1 MTGGAKLKRDWEIGV
16 RWLYSGGLPFTPY
29 DLDVSLDRAYWDVA
43 NVPQLDYAQL
53 NSGRNAAFSQLDL
66 RIDKKWFF
74 ENWSLDVFMDVQ
86 NVFGQVADAPD
97 ALDVVRDPL
106 TGTPIPDPMNSA
118 RYQARYIGINAG
130 SAIPAIGLIVEL

>member
-1 MTGGAKLKRDWEIGV
+1 
-16 RWLYSGGLPFTPY
+16 
-29 DLDVSLDRAYWDVA
+29 
-43 NVPQLDYAQL
+43 
-53 NSGRNAAFSQLDL
+53 
-66 RIDKKWFF
+66 
-74 ENWSLDVFMDVQ
+74 MDVQ

-97 ALDVVRDPL
+97 ALMWCGTR